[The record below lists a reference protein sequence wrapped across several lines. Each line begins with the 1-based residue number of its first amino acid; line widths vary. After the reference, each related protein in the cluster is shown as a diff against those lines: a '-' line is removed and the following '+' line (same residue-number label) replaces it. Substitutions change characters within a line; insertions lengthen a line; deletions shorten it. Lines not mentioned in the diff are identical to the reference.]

1 MKNFKFKMEKFIL
14 SLNKMDSS
22 LFMNKECHYAFR
34 CLRSQLILQ
43 PVVIY
48 GPGSKKINKLYF
60 VGVYIVN
67 LTLLYP

>member
-1 MKNFKFKMEKFIL
+1 
-14 SLNKMDSS
+14 MDSS

-43 PVVIY
+43 PIVIY

-60 VGVYIVN
+60 VGVCILVN
-67 LTLLYP
+67 LTSVNYIHKFKINYYR